1 MAENRVSN
9 SGIIEPP
16 AGAARMARS
25 KQLAVVAVLIAIG
38 AVLRM
43 FTPPIAGITPNFI
56 IAMYC
61 ISILLVRP
69 NVGGAL
75 GIGLVSGAVAM
86 MFSKSPIPYLN
97 LISEPAGAV
106 ACALIARYLPEMALG
121 RYSFKPTLATTIGTL
136 VSGLTYIT
144 LNFYFAL
151 HLPPEKLAVAWK
163 TAFVMVVIPVTVI
176 NAVIAQI
183 LYLPARKFLRL

>member
-1 MAENRVSN
+1 MAETRTTSPQLTETEIVS
-9 SGIIEPP
+9 
-16 AGAARMARS
+16 AGMARS

-43 FTPPIAGITPNFI
+43 FSPPIAGITPNFV

-61 ISILLVRP
+61 LSILLVRP
-69 NVGGAL
+69 NISGAL
-75 GIGLVSGAVAM
+75 GIGLVGGAVAM

-97 LISEPAGAV
+97 LISEPAGAL
-106 ACALIARYLPEMALG
+106 ACALIVRYLPGMSLG
-121 RYSFKPTLATTIGTL
+121 GYSFKPTLATTIGTMA
-136 VSGLTYIT
+136 SGLLYIT

-163 TAFVMVVIPVTVI
+163 TAFIMVVIPVTVI
-176 NAVIAQI
+176 NAIMAQI